1 MKGSGT
7 AMTTVNRSRIEIIS
21 SILSLCRE
29 KPSTVGE
36 LQFLAKLNGQQTS
49 VYLNLLVKAKLLKL
63 KKYKSKKI
71 YTITLKG
78 KNFLALYGQIKDLLP

>member
-1 MKGSGT
+1 
-7 AMTTVNRSRIEIIS
+7 MTTKYRSQIEIIF

-49 VYLNLLVKAKLLKL
+49 SYLNLLVKAKLLKL
-63 KKYKSKKI
+63 RKHKTKKI
-71 YTITLKG
+71 YTITPKG
-78 KNFLALYGQIKDLLP
+78 KNYLVLYQQIKNLLP